1 MPEFLTLRLIN
12 KYSLLSNAQKRK
24 KMFAFMRLEE
34 MLDKLFKF
42 VVLIGMFL
50 CIWWNINA
58 IKEGR
63 VVYGVIDTAIEWVV
77 YPIALYCE
85 ILAVK
90 RGSSVGLVLF
100 IVTNLVIFF
109 HTPTYSLTN
118 VWSILFVIVAA
129 RLEAFSKLPGYPKF
143 SDDLD
148 AKRVSDEQE
157 YLARS
162 KGEKT
167 GKPKSAA
174 AVQNDYYDMI
184 LNGKIEYDKAD
195 TGIKKGEMDTLEVP
209 DDLGDNDA

>member
-1 MPEFLTLRLIN
+1 MFDFLTLRLVN
-12 KYSLLSNAQKRK
+12 NYSLLSNSQKRK
-24 KMFAFMRLEE
+24 KMYTLMRFAEI
-34 MLDKLFKF
+34 LDKLFKF
-42 VVLIGMFL
+42 VVFIGMFL

-63 VVYGVIDTAIEWVV
+63 VIYGVIDTAIEWAV

-85 ILAVK
+85 TLAVK

-100 IVTNLVIFF
+100 IITNIVIFI

-118 VWSILFVIVAA
+118 VWSIFFLIVAV

-157 YLARS
+157 YLARNS
-162 KGEKT
+162 GEKL

-195 TGIKKGEMDTLEVP
+195 TGVKKGEMDTLEVP
-209 DDLGDNDA
+209 KCIDLGDT

>member
-1 MPEFLTLRLIN
+1 MHTL
-12 KYSLLSNAQKRK
+12 
-24 KMFAFMRLEE
+24 MRLAEI
-34 MLDKLFKF
+34 LDKLFKF
-42 VVLIGMFL
+42 AVLIGMFL
-50 CIWWNINA
+50 CIWWNINE

-63 VVYGVIDTAIEWVV
+63 VVYGVVDTAIEWVV

-85 ILAVK
+85 ILAIK
-90 RGSSVGLVLF
+90 RGSSAGLVLF
-100 IVTNLVIFF
+100 IITNLVIFF

-118 VWSILFVIVAA
+118 LWSILFLIVTA
-129 RLEAFSKLPGYPKF
+129 RLEAFSKLPGYPRF
-143 SDDLD
+143 NDDLD

-184 LNGKIEYDKAD
+184 LSGKIEYAKAD
-195 TGIKKGEMDTLEVP
+195 TGKNFGEMDTLEVP
-209 DDLGDNDA
+209 DDIDLGDK

>member
-1 MPEFLTLRLIN
+1 
-12 KYSLLSNAQKRK
+12 
-24 KMFAFMRLEE
+24 

-42 VVLIGMFL
+42 VVFIGMFL
-50 CIWWNINA
+50 CIWWNINE

-63 VVYGVIDTAIEWVV
+63 VVYGVVDTAIEWVV

-85 ILAVK
+85 ILAIK
-90 RGSSVGLVLF
+90 RGSSAGLVLF
-100 IVTNLVIFF
+100 IITNLVILF

-118 VWSILFVIVAA
+118 VWSILFLIVTA
-129 RLEAFSKLPGYPKF
+129 RLEAFSKLPGYPRF
-143 SDDLD
+143 NDDLD

-162 KGEKT
+162 KGEET

-184 LNGKIEYDKAD
+184 LNGAIEYAKAN
-195 TGIKKGEMDTLEVP
+195 TGKNFGEMDTLEVP
-209 DDLGDNDA
+209 DDIDLGDK

>member
-1 MPEFLTLRLIN
+1 MIDFISVRLMN
-12 KYSLLSNAQKRK
+12 RYSLLPNSQKRK
-24 KMFAFMRLEE
+24 KLHTLMRLAE

-42 VVLIGMFL
+42 VVFIGMFL
-50 CIWWNINA
+50 CIWWNINE

-63 VVYGVIDTAIEWVV
+63 VVYGVIDTAIEWAA

-85 ILAVK
+85 ILAIK

-100 IVTNLVIFF
+100 IITNLVILF

-118 VWSILFVIVAA
+118 VWSVLFVIVSLK
-129 RLEAFSKLPGYPKF
+129 LEAFSKLPGYPKF
-143 SDDLD
+143 SDDLE

-162 KGEKT
+162 KGEKL

-174 AVQNDYYDMI
+174 AVQNDYYDM
-184 LNGKIEYDKAD
+184 LLSGEIEYAKAD
-195 TGIKKGEMDTLEVP
+195 TSKNSGEMDTLEVP
-209 DDLGDNDA
+209 DKIDLGDM

>member
-1 MPEFLTLRLIN
+1 MFDFLTLRLVN
-12 KYSLLSNAQKRK
+12 KYSLLSNSRKRK
-24 KMFAFMRLEE
+24 KMYTLMRFAEI
-34 MLDKLFKF
+34 LDKLFKF
-42 VVLIGMFL
+42 VVFIGMFL

-63 VVYGVIDTAIEWVV
+63 VVYGVIDTVIEWAV

-85 ILAVK
+85 TLAVK

-100 IVTNLVIFF
+100 IVTNLVILF
-109 HTPTYSLTN
+109 HTPTYGHTN
-118 VWSILFVIVAA
+118 VWSVLFVIVSLK
-129 RLEAFSKLPGYPKF
+129 LEAFSKLPGYPKF

-162 KGEKT
+162 SGEKL

-184 LNGKIEYDKAD
+184 LSGAIEYNKAD
-195 TGIKKGEMDTLEVP
+195 TGFKKSEMDTLEVP
-209 DDLGDNDA
+209 DNIDSGDK